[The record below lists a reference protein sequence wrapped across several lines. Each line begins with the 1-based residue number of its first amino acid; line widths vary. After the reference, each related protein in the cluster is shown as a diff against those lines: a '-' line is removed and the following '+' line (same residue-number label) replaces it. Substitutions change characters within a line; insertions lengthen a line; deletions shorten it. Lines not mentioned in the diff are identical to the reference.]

1 MDNNNIKKALK
12 FAKTPSNKPK
22 VIVIY
27 GPTWAGKTDMSIDIA
42 KALNTEIISSDS
54 RQIFKEMDIWTGK
67 ITQEETKWVPHHML
81 DVISPNEEYSVW
93 EFKRQAE
100 RIMWELYAQD
110 KIPMLVGWTGLYIDS
125 IIYEFDIPELPADW
139 ELRKELEKQRLEKWN
154 EWLHW
159 ELEKI
164 DPEYAAELHPNNYRY
179 VMRAIE
185 VKKLTWKSKT
195 EFRTQKTLKYDVLF
209 LTPFHWDRE
218 RLYDRI
224 NRRVLM
230 FENMWV
236 FDEVKKL
243 YEKYGSEAFW
253 MKSIWYQ
260 EIIPYLKW
268 EISKEQA
275 IEDIQK
281 NSRHYAKRQITWFK
295 KYTQNEKN

>member
-1 MDNNNIKKALK
+1 MDNNVKKVLNFSK
-12 FAKTPSNKPK
+12 IPSDKPK

-42 KALNTEIISSDS
+42 KALNTEIISTDS

-67 ITQEETKWVPHHML
+67 ITEEEMKWVPHHML
-81 DVISPNEEYSVW
+81 DIVTPDEEYSVG
-93 EFKRQAE
+93 EFKKQAE
-100 RIMWELYAQD
+100 KIMWELYAQD

-139 ELRKELEKQRLEKWN
+139 ELREELEKQRLEKWN
-154 EWLHW
+154 EWLHN
-159 ELEKI
+159 ELAKI
-164 DPEYAAELHPNNYRY
+164 DPDYAAELHPNNYRY

-185 VKKLTWKSKT
+185 VKRLTWKSKT
-195 EFRTQKTLKYDVLF
+195 EFRQDKKLKYDVLF
-209 LTPFHWDRE
+209 LTPFHGDRE

-230 FENMWV
+230 FEDMWV

-243 YEKYGSEAFW
+243 YEKYGEEAFW

-268 EISKEQA
+268 EITKEQA
-275 IEDIQK
+275 IEGIQK

-295 KYTQNEKN
+295 KYMQNEKN

>member
-1 MDNNNIKKALK
+1 MNNTEKALK
-12 FAKTPSNKPK
+12 FAKTSSDKPK
-22 VIVIY
+22 IIVIY
-27 GPTWAGKTDMSIDIA
+27 WPTWAGKTDMSIDIA
-42 KALNTEIISSDS
+42 KALDTEIISTDS

-67 ITQEETKWVPHHML
+67 ITPEETKWVPHHML
-81 DVISPNEEYSVW
+81 DIVSPDEEYSVW

-100 RIMWELYAQD
+100 KIMWDLYAQD

-139 ELRKELEKQRLEKWN
+139 ELREKLEKQRLEKWN
-154 EWLHW
+154 EWLHK

-179 VMRAIE
+179 VIRAIE

-195 EFRTQKTLKYDVLF
+195 EFRQDKKLKYDVLF
-209 LTPFHWDRE
+209 LTPYHGDRE
-218 RLYDRI
+218 WLYDRI

-230 FENMWV
+230 FEDMWV

-243 YEKYGSEAFW
+243 YEKYWEEAFW
-253 MKSIWYQ
+253 MKSIGYQ

-268 EISKEQA
+268 EISKQQA